1 MVDLK
6 TKYPK
11 MPGVIMY
18 GPADG
23 NATCSA
29 KGSCAQKE
37 PETLAL
43 TLEANKLMREFYPDS
58 QQDLD

>member
-1 MVDLK
+1 
-6 TKYPK
+6 

-18 GPADG
+18 GPSDG

-29 KGSCAQKE
+29 KCAQQE

-43 TLEANKLMREFYPDS
+43 TLEANRMMQEMYPDPPR
-58 QQDLD
+58 